1 MPQPIQPAQTLI
13 QRYESLPPF
22 AKVVLE
28 LCSVIYEAVDVSTL
42 IRCLYRCEVD
52 SETNRQ
58 NYAREIQPCLELLQK
73 KRLIN
78 ARLECDRD
86 IIETITR
93 AALDNNHFHAMADAV
108 KAELPTEQSPSAS
121 SATSISRATRDL
133 RIALYTPNIEAFHHT
148 LLRDQRFVS
157 RTPHPIVAI
166 CNRPFA
172 PDWFSTLP
180 DHVQFL
186 ALHEIIKTAL
196 CRLEPIDQHLKYLE
210 HGCVAGGSPPVERHD
225 SFLYLLISGRLF
237 QGDFSSAISLIE
249 NRQSRLSTY
258 GFNGWLHFLRGDYQL
273 AINDFEDDL
282 AKLKSLNNNENA
294 YFTGLEGLLFYI
306 CLLRGEAPDFSR
318 LRGIQS
324 SIKTLQTGT
333 IYQFAYEVLAA
344 VAAAKESNKDF
355 LSLGPK
361 DFRPDLSSIDALFM
375 ALADF
380 WVEGRLDSELQL
392 TLTKYYTMAVNNG
405 YRWLARELAELLYST
420 TRQSLYQ
427 EQIDTFFNQTATV
440 SLLAAITHEEPWRKA
455 IRELD
460 KIASQPDTLEQA
472 RRERLIWLV
481 SVDQY
486 GTLSDLIPREQK
498 LSESGLWSKGRHL
511 TLKKLAQQDLPY
523 LTEHDQRICL
533 AMRTDKDPLKGSSY
547 SLDLDQAI
555 IAAIDHPLVFR
566 EDNQSVPIDVIDK
579 EPELHIQ
586 ESGKT
591 VQISFLPFPHPGQ
604 QVISQFESSFR
615 LAVYQITSTHR
626 RIAEIVGPHGLHVPI
641 ESKDEVQQMIGGVAA
656 HLTVHSDINSP
667 AARLKT
673 IEAERTIYCHL
684 VPLNNGFHF
693 SMLVRPVK
701 EGGQYLRPG
710 QGSRT
715 IISEVQGKGVQV
727 CRNLSDEEQRAL
739 IAVEACPSLIRHE
752 IDNWEWLINDV
763 PDCLQL
769 LSELQTMPHGVV
781 VEWPK
786 GERLRLRGGPSSKS
800 PLYLKVKQRR
810 QWFELEGQLHVDE
823 DAILSLTEVLE
834 LIRKSRSRF
843 IPMSDG
849 HFFALS
855 QDMYQQLDQLNSVTW
870 QDKEQLQFS
879 PLAAPFVLELTRN
892 AVQIETDTG
901 WQDLER
907 RIKDAETYTPEI
919 PSTLQTTLR
928 PYQEKGFHWLSR
940 LAYVGFGA
948 CLADEMGL
956 GKTIQALTLIL
967 DQAKHGPV
975 LIIAP
980 TSVCFNWLDEIDRF
994 APTLNVTLFGGT
1006 ERKKIVNKLSN
1017 LDVLVT
1023 SYGLLQQEQELLSEK
1038 PWQVIVLDEAQA
1050 IKNMSTKRSRA
1061 AMNLKSRFK
1070 MITTGTPL
1078 ENNLGELWNLFHFIN
1093 PGLLGTITQFNKRF
1107 AGPIE
1112 KDKDRDAQKRL
1123 KRLVSPFILRR
1134 LKSQVLDELPPRTE
1148 VNLKVAL
1155 SDEESAFYESL
1166 RRNALAK
1173 LESQQATGNR
1183 QIQILAEIM
1192 RLRRACCNPALVTPG
1207 ISIASSKMSVFEQT
1221 IDELLA
1227 NRHKV
1232 LVFSQ
1237 FVDHLSIIRNFL
1249 EEKGINYQYLDG
1261 STPSRQR
1268 KARVDA
1274 FQSGQG
1280 DIFLISLKAGGLG
1293 LNLTAANYVI
1303 HMDPWWNPAVEDQAS
1318 DRVHRIGQKLP
1329 VTIYRMITQGTI
1341 EEKIVAL
1348 HRDKRELAENLLKG
1362 SEVSDKVSVD
1372 ELLELLKNKHSPL
1385 DNP

>member
-1 MPQPIQPAQTLI
+1 MPQPIQPVQTLI

-42 IRCLYRCEVD
+42 IRCLYLCEVD

-58 NYAREIQPCLELLQK
+58 NYAREIQPCLDLLQK

-86 IIETITR
+86 IIETVTR
-93 AALDNNHFHAMADAV
+93 SAIDSQHFHSMAEAV
-108 KAELPTEQSPSAS
+108 RTELPTEDSTLTHAIPS
-121 SATSISRATRDL
+121 SRAIRDL
-133 RIALYTPNIEAFHHT
+133 RIALYIPDIEAFHHV
-148 LLRDQRFVS
+148 LLRNH
-157 RTPHPIVAI
+157 RTLAKSPHPLVPI

-172 PDWFSTLP
+172 PQWFSTLP
-180 DHVQFL
+180 DHIQFL
-186 ALHEIIKTAL
+186 ALHEIIKTAS
-196 CRLEPIDQHLKYLE
+196 CRLDPIDQHLKYLE
-210 HGCVAGGSPPVERHD
+210 YGCLAGGSPPIERHD
-225 SFLYLLISGRLF
+225 SFLYLLISGKLL
-237 QGDFSSAISLIE
+237 QGDIAPAETLIRE
-249 NRQSRLSTY
+249 RQSRLATY
-258 GFNGWLHFLRGDYQL
+258 GFSGWLHCLKGDYQS
-273 AINDFEDDL
+273 AISHFENDL
-282 AKLKSLNNNENA
+282 TQLKSLNGNEQA
-294 YFTGLEGLLFYI
+294 YFTGVEGLLFYV
-306 CLLRGEAPDFSR
+306 CLLRAEASDYGR
-318 LRGIQS
+318 LRGIAA
-324 SIKTLQTGT
+324 SINTLQAGS
-333 IYQFAYEVLAA
+333 IYQFAYEILAA
-344 VAAAKESNKDF
+344 VATARESKKDF
-355 LSLGPK
+355 LSFGPK
-361 DFRPDLSSIDALFM
+361 DYGPEPSAIDALFL
-375 ALADF
+375 ALANF

-392 TLTKYYTMAVNNG
+392 TLTRYYTLAINNG

-420 TRQSLYQ
+420 TRQPLYW
-427 EQIDTFFNQTATV
+427 DTIQAFINETATA
-440 SLLAAITHEEPWRKA
+440 SLLDAITHEEPWRKA

-460 KIASQPDTLEQA
+460 KIASQPETMDQA

-481 SVDQY
+481 SVDQD
-486 GTLSDLIPREQK
+486 GTLTDLVPREQK
-498 LSESGLWSKGRHL
+498 LNEAGLWGKGRHL
-511 TLKKLAQQDLPY
+511 TLKKLAAQDIPY
-523 LTEHDQRICL
+523 LTDHDRQICL
-533 AMRTDKDPLKGSSY
+533 AIRADRDLLKGSSY
-547 SLDLDQAI
+547 SLDLDQAVMAI
-555 IAAIDHPLVFR
+555 IGHPLIFR
-566 EDNQSVPIDVIDK
+566 EDNHTVPIDVIDK
-579 EPELHIQ
+579 EPELHIH
-586 ESGKT
+586 ENGKT
-591 VQISFLPFPHPGQ
+591 VQLCFLPFPRPGQ
-604 QVISQFESSFR
+604 HLISQFESTFR
-615 LAVYQITSTHR
+615 LAVYQITPIHR
-626 RIAEIVGPHGLHVPI
+626 RIADIIGPHGLHIPI

-667 AARLKT
+667 SARLKT
-673 IEAERTIYCHL
+673 VEADRTIYCHL
-684 VPLNNGFHF
+684 VPVNNGFHF
-693 SMLVRPVK
+693 SMLVRPMK

-715 IISEVQGKGVQV
+715 IISEVQGKRIQV
-727 CRNLSDEEQRAL
+727 SRNLMEEEQRAL
-739 IAVEACPSLIRHE
+739 LAVESCPSLLRHE
-752 IDNWEWLINDV
+752 IDNWEWQINDV

-769 LSELQTMPHGVV
+769 LSELQAMPHGIV

-786 GERLRLRGGPSSKS
+786 GERLRLRGGTISKS
-800 PLYLKVKQRR
+800 PLYLKIKQRR
-810 QWFELEGQLHVDE
+810 QWFEIDGQLHVDE
-823 DAILSLTEVLE
+823 DTLLNLGEVLE
-834 LIRKSRSRF
+834 LIRRGRSRF

-855 QDMYQQLDQLNSVTW
+855 QEMYQQLDQLGSVTW
-870 QDKEQLQFS
+870 SDKEHLQFS
-879 PLAAPFVLELTRN
+879 PLAAPFVFDLTRS
-892 AVQIETDTG
+892 ATQFETDAG
-901 WQDLER
+901 WQELER
-907 RIKDAETYTPEI
+907 RIKEAETHAPEI

-940 LAYVGFGA
+940 LAHVGFGA

-967 DQAKHGPV
+967 SQAQHGPV
-975 LIIAP
+975 LVIAP
-980 TSVCFNWLDEIDRF
+980 TSVCFNWLDEIEKF
-994 APTLNVTLFGGT
+994 APTLKTTLFGGN
-1006 ERKKIVNKLSN
+1006 ERKKIVNKLTSF
-1017 LDVLVT
+1017 DVLVT
-1023 SYGLLQQEQELLSEK
+1023 SYGLLQQEHELLSEK
-1038 PWQVIVLDEAQA
+1038 PWQVVVLDEAQA
-1050 IKNMSTKRSRA
+1050 IKNMTTKRSRA

-1078 ENNLGELWNLFHFIN
+1078 ENNLGELWNLFNFIN
-1093 PGLLGTITQFNKRF
+1093 PGLLGSITQFNKRF

-1112 KDKDRDAQKRL
+1112 KDKDRDCQKQLR
-1123 KRLVSPFILRR
+1123 RLVSPFILRR

-1148 VNLKVAL
+1148 VNLKVVL
-1155 SDEESAFYESL
+1155 SEEEAAFYESL
-1166 RRNALAK
+1166 RRSALAK
-1173 LESQQATGNR
+1173 LEASQTTGNR

-1192 RLRRACCNPALVTPG
+1192 RLRRACCNPALVVPG
-1207 ISIASSKMSVFEQT
+1207 IAIPSSKMAVFEET

-1237 FVDHLSIIRNFL
+1237 FVDHLTIIRNFL
-1249 EEKGINYQYLDG
+1249 DDKGINYQYLDG

-1348 HRDKRELAENLLKG
+1348 HRDKRELAENLLRG
-1362 SEVSDKVSVD
+1362 SEVTDKVTID
-1372 ELLELLKNKHSPL
+1372 ELLELLKKQQNSP

>member
-22 AKVVLE
+22 DKVVLE
-28 LCSVIYEAVDVSTL
+28 LCSIIYETVDVSTL

-52 SETNRQ
+52 SETKRQ

-93 AALDNNHFHAMADAV
+93 SALDNHHFHAMADAV
-108 KAELPTEQSPSAS
+108 RAELPTENIV
-121 SATSISRATRDL
+121 SINRATRDL
-133 RIALYTPNIEAFHHT
+133 RIALYTPNIEAFHQT
-148 LLRDQRFVS
+148 LLRDQRFLS
-157 RTPHPIVAI
+157 RTPHPVVAI

-172 PDWFSTLP
+172 PEWFSTLP
-180 DHVQFL
+180 DHIQFL
-186 ALHEIIKTAL
+186 ALHEIIKAAL
-196 CRLEPIDQHLKYLE
+196 CRFEPVDQHLKYLE
-210 HGCVAGGSPPVERHD
+210 HGSVGRGSPPIERHD
-225 SFLYLLISGRLF
+225 SFLYLLISGRLL
-237 QGDFSSAISLIE
+237 QGDFSSAIALITE
-249 NRQSRLSTY
+249 KQSRLSTY
-258 GFNGWLHFLRGDYQL
+258 GFKGWLHCMKGDYQL
-273 AINDFEDDL
+273 AITEFEDDL
-282 AKLKSLNNNENA
+282 AKLKSLNNNEHA

-306 CLLRGEAPDFSR
+306 CLLRTETPDFGR
-318 LRGIQS
+318 LREILS

-344 VAAAKESNKDF
+344 VAVAKESKKDF

-361 DFRPDLSSIDALFM
+361 VFSPDLNSIDALFL

-392 TLTKYYTMAVNNG
+392 TLTKYYTLAVNNG

-427 EQIDTFFNQTATV
+427 EEIETFAQETATV
-440 SLLAAITHEEPWRKA
+440 SLLGAITHEEPWRKA

-460 KIASQPDTLEQA
+460 KIANQPDTMEQA
-472 RRERLIWLV
+472 RRERLIWLI
-481 SVDQY
+481 SVDLD
-486 GTLSDLIPREQK
+486 GTLTNLIPREQK
-498 LSESGLWSKGRHL
+498 LSESGVWSKGRHL

-533 AMRTDKDPLKGSSY
+533 AMRTDKDPLKGSTY

-555 IAAIDHPLVFR
+555 MATIGHPLIFR

-591 VQISFLPFPHPGQ
+591 VQIGFLPFPHPGQ
-604 QVISQFESSFR
+604 QIISQFESSFR
-615 LAVYQITSTHR
+615 LAVYQITPTHR
-626 RIAEIVGPHGLHVPI
+626 RIADIVGPHGLHVPI

-656 HLTVHSDINSP
+656 HLTIHSDINSP
-667 AARLKT
+667 SARLKT
-673 IEAERTIYCHL
+673 IEADRTIYCHL
-684 VPLNNGFHF
+684 VPVNNGFHF

-715 IISEVQGKGVQV
+715 IISEIQGKGVQV
-727 CRNLSDEEQRAL
+727 CRNLADEEQRAL
-739 IAVEACPSLIRHE
+739 IAVEACPSLLRHE

-763 PDCLQL
+763 HDCLQL
-769 LSELQTMPHGVV
+769 LSELQAMPHGVV

-786 GERLRLRGGPSSKS
+786 GERVRLRGGPSSKS

-823 DAILSLTEVLE
+823 DAILSLSEVLE

-855 QDMYQQLDQLNSVTW
+855 QDMYQQLDQLNTVTW
-870 QDKEQLQFS
+870 QDKEHLQFS
-879 PLAAPFVLELTRN
+879 PLAAPFVLDLTRN
-892 AVQIETDTG
+892 AIQVETDSG
-901 WQDLER
+901 WQDLEQ
-907 RIKDAETYTPEI
+907 RIKDAETYSPEI

-928 PYQEKGFHWLSR
+928 PYQEKGFQWLSR

-967 DQAKHGPV
+967 DQAQHGPV

-980 TSVCFNWLDEIDRF
+980 TSVCFNWLDEIDKF
-994 APTLNVTLFGGT
+994 APTLNVTLFGGN
-1006 ERKKIVNKLSN
+1006 ERKKIVNKLTS

-1023 SYGLLQQEQELLSEK
+1023 SYGLLQQETELLCEK
-1038 PWQVIVLDEAQA
+1038 MWQVIVLDEAQA

-1061 AMNLKSRFK
+1061 AMSLKSRFK
-1070 MITTGTPL
+1070 MLTTGTPL
-1078 ENNLGELWNLFHFIN
+1078 ENNLGELWNLFNFIN

-1123 KRLVSPFILRR
+1123 KRLVNPFILRR

-1148 VNLKVAL
+1148 INLKVAL
-1155 SDEESAFYESL
+1155 SDEEAAFYESL

-1173 LESQQATGNR
+1173 LEAQQTTGNR

-1192 RLRRACCNPALVTPG
+1192 RLRRACCNPALVSPG
-1207 ISIASSKMSVFEQT
+1207 ISIASSKMAVFEET

-1237 FVDHLSIIRNFL
+1237 FVDHLSIIRDFL
-1249 EEKGINYQYLDG
+1249 ENKGINYQYLDG

-1372 ELLELLKNKHSPL
+1372 ELLELLKDKHSPL
-1385 DNP
+1385 ENP